1 MKRVRLADVAA
12 HAGVSMKTVSNV
24 VHNYPHVK
32 PEMRQ
37 KVQDAIEALGYRPNL
52 TARRLATGRTGMV
65 ALAVPEI
72 DHPYFSEL
80 SRRIAE
86 DAAARGY
93 RVLVEQTLSDN
104 DAERAVLR
112 DREEGLVDGVIFHP
126 VSMTHSDL
134 ARLSRDIPL
143 VLLGEAAVP
152 LTADH
157 VMIDNVAAAQDA
169 TEHLLSLGAR
179 RPVFLA
185 AVQGDITVST
195 DRRLE
200 GFQAALHTAGIR
212 LPSSHVLTARDFS
225 PEASAEAVH
234 AALDGG
240 LDFDAI
246 LCRDDQFAVGA
257 LSALH
262 ERGIAVPGTVALVGW
277 DDTPLSRF
285 AYPAITSVSPDK
297 KAIAT
302 AALDLLLERIDGFH
316 GPGRHVITPHSLTL
330 RASAPATS
338 SVMHREVAPDS
349 AAVG

>member
-1 MKRVRLADVAA
+1 MGRVRLADVAA
-12 HAGVSMKTVSNV
+12 YAGVSMKTVSNV
-24 VHNYPHVK
+24 VHEYPHVK

-37 KVQDAIEALGYRPNL
+37 RVQEAIDALGYRPNV

-86 DAAARGY
+86 QAAARGY
-93 RVLVEQTLSDN
+93 RVLMEQTLSEPG
-104 DAERAVLR
+104 AERAVLR

-126 VSMTHSDL
+126 VSTTQGEL
-134 ARLSRDIPL
+134 ARLSRDVPV
-143 VLLGEAAVP
+143 VLLGEAAIP
-152 LTADH
+152 LTVDH
-157 VMIDNVAAAQDA
+157 VMIDNVAAAREA

-185 AVQGDITVST
+185 AVDGDVTVST

-200 GFQAALHTAGIR
+200 GFQDALQAAGVR

-225 PEASAEAVH
+225 PQASSEAVTR
-234 AALDGG
+234 ALDAG

-257 LSALH
+257 LAALH
-262 ERGIAVPGTVALVGW
+262 GRGISVPEEIALVGW
-277 DDTPLSRF
+277 DDTALSRF

-297 KAIAT
+297 AALAT
-302 AALDLLLERIDGFH
+302 TALDLLLDRIGGYH
-316 GPGRHVITPHSLTL
+316 GPGRHAITPHTL
-330 RASAPATS
+330 AVRASAPTMTGA
-338 SVMHREVAPDS
+338 A
-349 AAVG
+349 AAV